1 MIGGAMSNE
10 DKTKYIVI
18 LMYSIIIVGIFMYIS
33 TKYYEQSTRCG
44 SMEKNY
50 KDANF
55 HVRTGG
61 NSDDYRPWLINL
73 RCKNELNKVQK
84 NIIIIV
90 MWMEM

>member
-44 SMEKNY
+44 SMEKITRR
-50 KDANF
+50 KF
-55 HVRTGG
+55 
-61 NSDDYRPWLINL
+61 S
-73 RCKNELNKVQK
+73 
-84 NIIIIV
+84 
-90 MWMEM
+90 